1 MTPNLPLFSSKPSTP
16 KASSAGVTRGWQ
28 QSGPALNRQGDRRHD
43 AATSIANVFGS
54 SRKPPSVSSSGR
66 SSSASSSV
74 SSTQG
79 VGATSSIARATGR
92 GQGALTTAGRPG
104 DERRSY
110 AHIQSAAEA
119 DDARYSYGMRLR
131 AKKRAE
137 AMKHVKKEVTSDLN
151 LKTGAGAK
159 STSGIAK
166 ELKKLRTRKS
176 ATYGHLSDKDITHL
190 ASIMSNRAKSTST
203 GQGFSRIARASM
215 KQDVMKG
222 YKAGHYTSLD
232 ATKFKKLIDQLP
244 K

>member
-1 MTPNLPLFSSKPSTP
+1 MIPNLPLFSSKPSAPTAP
-16 KASSAGVTRGWQ
+16 SDGITRGWQ
-28 QSGPALNRQGDRRHD
+28 QSGPALDRQGDRRHD
-43 AATSIANVFGS
+43 ATTSIANVFGS
-54 SRKPPSVSSSGR
+54 SHKSPSVSSSGR
-66 SSSASSSV
+66 SSSASSV

-79 VGATSSIARATGR
+79 VSATSSIARATGR
-92 GQGALTTAGRPG
+92 GRGALTTAGRPG

-110 AHIQSAAEA
+110 AHTQSAGEA

-137 AMKHVKKEVTSDLN
+137 AMKHVKKEVTSDLS

-159 STSGIAK
+159 SAAGIAK

-176 ATYGHLSDKDITHL
+176 ATYGHLSDGDITHL
-190 ASIMSNRAKSTST
+190 AGIMSNRAKSSST

-222 YKAGHYTSLD
+222 YKAGNYTSLD